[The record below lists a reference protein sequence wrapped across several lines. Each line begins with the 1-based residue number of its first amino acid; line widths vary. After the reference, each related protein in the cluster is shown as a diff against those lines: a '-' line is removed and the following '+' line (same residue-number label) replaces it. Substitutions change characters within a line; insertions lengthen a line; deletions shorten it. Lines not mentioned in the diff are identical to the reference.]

1 MVNPI
6 LSACP
11 PFANMITSLMKYKNL
26 AMKISSFCDKII
38 RYSFYTLFLFVP
50 LIFFSNTS
58 ELFEFNKMWLTFG
71 LTIIIG
77 AAWISKMIIERRMIF
92 RKTPLDIPLVL
103 FLISQIISTIFSFD
117 SHVSFWGYYTRFNGG
132 LLSLI
137 SYIFLYYALVS
148 NLQIKHALHI
158 LFISFISGIFTAIW
172 GFPSHFGYDPTCLVF
187 RGSLDTNCWTEAF
200 KPTIRVF
207 STLGQPAWFA
217 AYLNILLPLSIIYT
231 LIKLDTPK
239 DKVKAIIYFTITLL
253 FYVCLI
259 FTNTRAS
266 NAAFLISESILWLI
280 LFSKK
285 IYPPKTILKYF
296 LIFNFAFAVCS
307 FFYGAPI
314 PSLEKFTFP
323 ALQKKLVAHA
333 QIPTN
338 TPNLPKIKTSGITD
352 SGVIRLLVWRGAIDA
367 WKAYPIFGTGVETF
381 AFAYYRYRPQEHNLT
396 SEWDYLYNKAHN
408 EYLNYLT
415 TSGIVGLG
423 TYLAIIFTFLFLTFK
438 YIYSWKSPHNQQS
451 SARQQVDKLTNHHF
465 LLITALLSGYISILI
480 TNFFGFSVV
489 IISLYFL
496 LIPAFFFMIT
506 SPVDVAHKKTYP
518 PVSLFQWMLIIV
530 ISGIAWLMSY
540 NLYLYW
546 HADTV
551 YALGNN
557 LDKTSNYQQAY
568 PLLENA
574 VNLEPDEPVYKDELA
589 VNLATL
595 AQAFFLQKDSSTG
608 AQLAEKAITLDNQ
621 VIKDHPNNIV
631 YWKNRLRI
639 LYSLG
644 TSDQQNETNYLQEA
658 LRVLIKSRELA
669 PTDPKISFNLG
680 VLLGQT
686 GNLPEGIKMLE
697 KTVELKPDYRD
708 AYYTLGLYYHQLA
721 IGQTSAAASQSAQEI
736 VKDPQIQQK
745 AIDTYEFILN
755 NFSPD
760 DSQIKK
766 ALEIWK
772 GKK

>member
-1 MVNPI
+1 
-6 LSACP
+6 
-11 PFANMITSLMKYKNL
+11 MKAVSHCN
-26 AMKISSFCDKII
+26 KII
-38 RYSFYTLFLFVP
+38 KYAFYSIFFFVP

-71 LTIIIG
+71 LTIIVG
-77 AAWISKMIIERRMIF
+77 AAWISKMIIGRRVILK
-92 RKTPLDIPLVL
+92 RTPLDIPLVL

-148 NLQIKHALHI
+148 NLQIKHVSRI
-158 LFISFISGIFTAIW
+158 LFISFISGIFTALW

-200 KPTIRVF
+200 KPTVRVF

-231 LIKLDTPK
+231 IIKMNTPK
-239 DKVKAIIYFTITLL
+239 DKIKMVIYFTITLL

-259 FTNTRAS
+259 FTNTRAG
-266 NAAFLISESILWLI
+266 NAAFFISESILWLI

-285 IYPPKTILKYF
+285 IYPRKTILKYF

-314 PSLEKFTFP
+314 ESLNKFTFP

-333 QIPTN
+333 QAPSN
-338 TPNLPKIKTSGITD
+338 TPSLPKIKTIGNGITD
-352 SGVIRLLVWRGAIDA
+352 SGKIRLLVWRGAIDA
-367 WKAYPIFGTGVETF
+367 WKAYPVFGTGVETF
-381 AFAYYRYRPQEHNLT
+381 AFAYYRYRPPGHNMT

-423 TYLAIIFTFLFLTFK
+423 TYLVIIFTFLFLILK
-438 YIYSWKSPHNQQS
+438 YIYSWKNLHNQQS
-451 SARQQVDKLTNHHF
+451 SNRQQLSTLTNHQA
-465 LLITALLSGYISILI
+465 LIIPALLSGYISILI

-489 IISLYFL
+489 IISLYFF

-506 SPVDVAHKKTYP
+506 NPVDVAHKKAYP
-518 PVSLFQWMLIIV
+518 PVSLFQWILIIV
-530 ISGIAWLMSY
+530 VAGIAILMSY

-546 HADTV
+546 YADTA

-557 LDKTSNYQQAY
+557 LDKTSSYQQAY
-568 PLLENA
+568 SYLETA
-574 VNLEPDEPVYKDELA
+574 VNLEPNEPVYKDELA

-595 AQAFFLQKDSSTG
+595 SQAFFLQNDASTG
-608 AQLAEKAITLDNQ
+608 AQLAEKAILLDNQ
-621 VIKDHPNNIV
+621 VIENHPNNII

-644 TSDQQNETNYLQEA
+644 TSDRQNEAKYLKEA
-658 LRVLIKSRELA
+658 LTVLIKGRELA
-669 PTDPKISFNLG
+669 PTDPKITYNLG

-686 GNLPEGIKMLE
+686 NDLQGGIKMLE
-697 KTVELKPDYRD
+697 KTIELKPDYRD
-708 AYYTLGLYYHQLA
+708 AYSALGLFYHQLA
-721 IGQTSAAASQSAQEI
+721 IGQTSANASPSAQEI
-736 VKDPQIQQK
+736 IKDPQMQQK
-745 AIDTYEFILN
+745 AINIYQYILD
-755 NFSPD
+755 NFNPD
-760 DSQIKK
+760 DSQIKNTI
-766 ALEIWK
+766 ETWK